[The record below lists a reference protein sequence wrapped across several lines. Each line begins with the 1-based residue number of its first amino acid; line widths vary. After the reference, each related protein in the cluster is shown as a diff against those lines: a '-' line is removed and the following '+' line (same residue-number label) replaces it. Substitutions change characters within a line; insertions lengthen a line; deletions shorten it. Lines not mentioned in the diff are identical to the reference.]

1 MRTQFQSG
9 SSPGAK
15 RHASGFSLIELL
27 IVVAIILIIAAIAI
41 PNLLKARMSA
51 NEASA
56 AENLR
61 TITTGAVVYNS
72 TWNNGF
78 PPDLATFGGPG
89 GNSSTCDFAQLVDT
103 TLTTAPYQKSGYQY
117 NYTVSGPPAL
127 VAPTCSKPGYFQYV
141 ATAVPLTMG
150 FTGNRSFCSDQPGII
165 HFDTTG
171 AAAATPAACE
181 ALPALQ

>member
-1 MRTQFQSG
+1 M
-9 SSPGAK
+9 
-15 RHASGFSLIELL
+15 
-27 IVVAIILIIAAIAI
+27 VAIILIIAAIAI
-41 PNLLKARMSA
+41 PHLLEARMSA

-61 TITTGAVVYNS
+61 TITTASIVYNS

-78 PPDLATFGGPG
+78 PPTFATFGGPARQCFHLRFRAAWSIHAG
-89 GNSSTCDFAQLVDT
+89 DTPPTKRAVINSRIQLGRTVAVKPRRAAAAAGFQHVVV
-103 TLTTAPYQKSGYQY
+103 TA
-117 NYTVSGPPAL
+117 T
-127 VAPTCSKPGYFQYV
+127 
-141 ATAVPLTMG
+141 PLMVG

-171 AAAATPAACE
+171 ATTASQAACE

>member
-1 MRTQFQSG
+1 MRAQVQIGQGKLRRTG
-9 SSPGAK
+9 T
-15 RHASGFSLIELL
+15 SGFSLIELL

-61 TITTGAVVYNS
+61 TITTAAVVYNS

-78 PPDLATFGGPG
+78 PPTFATFGGPG
-89 GNSSTCDFAQLVDT
+89 GNSSTCDFAQLVDN
-103 TLTTAPYQKSGYQY
+103 TLVNAPHQKSGYQFA
-117 NYTVSGPPAL
+117 YTVSGPTAA
-127 VAPTCSKPGYFQYV
+127 VAPTCSAPGFFQYV
-141 ATAVPLTMG
+141 VSAVPLTIG
-150 FTGNRSFCSDQPGII
+150 FTGNRSFCSDQPGVI
-165 HFDTTG
+165 HFDATG
-171 AAAATPAACE
+171 VVTATPAACE